1 MCFNLHFDVNIFGAF
16 CLNLAPSNSRTGDF
30 ASNIS
35 GNPASENLVVA
46 VGKAITLLESILPR
60 LRGQPDVGKKAAE
73 EINDKL
79 NASVLFC
86 DRHQEVFL
94 PHLIKG
100 VYRVG
105 IPWWCK
111 RKNAEIKL
119 DRKEKIL
126 KKKTAQQKK
135 VQKFEHK

>member
-100 VYRVG
+100 VYVIVLNAALVSTYLVIFIRV
-105 IPWWCK
+105 
-111 RKNAEIKL
+111 
-119 DRKEKIL
+119 
-126 KKKTAQQKK
+126 
-135 VQKFEHK
+135 H